1 MDYRD
6 KSIHKLL
13 VSMTD
18 SYKKASTNSSRYY
31 QKGSTT
37 IRFSDHYSEY
47 EFVDFEIV
55 KLSMGIDYKG
65 NQGSKGKKTDSKRKD
80 ALELIEN
87 PNVSN
92 SRKRRRLIED
102 GYKEDK
108 CERCGLSEWM
118 GMKIPLELH
127 HRDFNHYNNELSNLM
142 IICSNCHM

>member
-1 MDYRD
+1 MARTDILEREQEIRKWVSENESNSEIARRLNCKVD
-6 KSIHKLL
+6 TLKS
-13 VSMTD
+13 
-18 SYKKASTNSSRYY
+18 YY
-31 QKGSTT
+31 LK
-37 IRFSDHYSEY
+37 
-47 EFVDFEIV
+47 
-55 KLSMGIDYKG
+55 MGIDYKG

-80 ALELIEN
+80 ALELIES
-87 PNVSN
+87 PSVSN

-142 IICSNCHM
+142 IVCSNCHMQLHNYNNNKN

>member
-1 MDYRD
+1 MARTDILEREQEIRKWVSENESNSEIARRLNCKVD
-6 KSIHKLL
+6 TLKS
-13 VSMTD
+13 
-18 SYKKASTNSSRYY
+18 YY
-31 QKGSTT
+31 LK
-37 IRFSDHYSEY
+37 
-47 EFVDFEIV
+47 
-55 KLSMGIDYKG
+55 MGIDYKG

-80 ALELIEN
+80 ALDLIES
-87 PNVSN
+87 PSVSN

-142 IICSNCHM
+142 IVCSNCHMQLHNYNNNKN

>member
-1 MDYRD
+1 MARTDILEREQEIRKWISENESNSEIARRLNCKVD
-6 KSIHKLL
+6 TLKS
-13 VSMTD
+13 
-18 SYKKASTNSSRYY
+18 YY
-31 QKGSTT
+31 LK
-37 IRFSDHYSEY
+37 
-47 EFVDFEIV
+47 
-55 KLSMGIDYKG
+55 MGINYKG
-65 NQGSKGKKTDSKRKD
+65 NQGSKGKKIDSRRKD

-87 PNVSN
+87 PNISN

-142 IICSNCHM
+142 IVCSNCHMQLHNYNNNKN